1 MDDPILEFLRSQS
14 HNYRCRVCGSSH
26 KGSQLR
32 KIGQQNNKVVVQ
44 VTCSR
49 CRDSFF
55 LHIQF
60 AGALTGEVEEVSAA
74 VPSARDAEDIDGD
87 PVTHDEVLDAHEQLA
102 GFQGKLTDLIR

>member
-14 HNYRCRVCGSSH
+14 NNYRCRVCGSSH

-60 AGALTGEVEEVSAA
+60 AGALSGEVEEVTAT
-74 VPSARDAEDIDGD
+74 VPSPRDAEETEGD
-87 PVTHDEVLDAHEQLA
+87 PVTHDEVLDAHERLA
-102 GFQGKLTDLIR
+102 GFQGKLTDLIH